1 MPKMAFIL
9 LFAVAFL
16 VGCTDISKEPEGAQ
30 GEKGPVKELPLS
42 EYKDSVVLDMYEGSR
57 KSWVLRTRHLVR
69 WPRTDLVKATP
80 VDLVVF
86 DSLGAQVVKVT
97 ADSGSVDEAINFLAA
112 TGRVHAHSAKGVDI
126 RTDSLRWNKTLNQI
140 HTEARVRVISEEGD
154 TLTGRGFRSDAK
166 LDNWQILADVKG
178 VFQKVEE
185 RFQEA
190 DKPAGDTAARADSAG
205 GAGSVDTSAA
215 PYAPAAVSGAPATGP
230 GTAVPD
236 TGRGTRPGG
245 DTARGAR

>member
-1 MPKMAFIL
+1 MLFIMVPL
-9 LFAVAFL
+9 AFL
-16 VGCTDISKEPEGAQ
+16 AGGCAEIGKESEGKP
-30 GEKGPVKELPLS
+30 GGPHKDLPLS

-57 KSWVLRTRHLVR
+57 KSWVLRTRHLVK

-80 VDLVVF
+80 VDLMVF

-154 TLTGRGFRSDAK
+154 TLTGRGFLSDAK

-190 DKPAGDTAARADSAG
+190 DKPADSTA
-205 GAGSVDTSAA
+205 
-215 PYAPAAVSGAPATGP
+215 APAAVRTDSTTAAQASGGSAPAALP
-230 GTAVPD
+230 AD
-236 TGRGTRPGG
+236 S
-245 DTARGAR
+245 